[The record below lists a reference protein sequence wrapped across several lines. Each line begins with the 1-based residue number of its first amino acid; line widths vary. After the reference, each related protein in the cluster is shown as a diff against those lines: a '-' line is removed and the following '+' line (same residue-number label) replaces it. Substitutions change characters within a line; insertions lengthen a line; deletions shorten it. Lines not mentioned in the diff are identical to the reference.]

1 MEKVVWVLTMI
12 FRALCKI
19 LCVAYVIFSVFVGFL
34 YYYYFFCQN
43 TLGGRLGLLNAQGPR
58 DCHGQDAC

>member
-34 YYYYFFCQN
+34 YYYYFF
-43 TLGGRLGLLNAQGPR
+43 LPKHIRWEIRA
-58 DCHGQDAC
+58 A